1 MVGKKL
7 PNYLII
13 NTRDE
18 RVNLHDFIGKK
29 ELVIILLRSKYC
41 PFSRAH
47 LRKLA
52 KDIKKFRELD
62 VELIPILQDNKRNT
76 IKVEEQFTQNKIRI
90 YYDVKREIGKVFN
103 QEINMLKLGR
113 IPAMFIIDKNGT
125 IIYAYYSDTMDDI
138 PNNTEI
144 FDFLWNLKKY
154 HPIF

>member
-1 MVGKKL
+1 M
-7 PNYLII
+7 
-13 NTRDE
+13 
-18 RVNLHDFIGKK
+18 
-29 ELVIILLRSKYC
+29 
-41 PFSRAH
+41 
-47 LRKLA
+47 
-52 KDIKKFRELD
+52 
-62 VELIPILQDNKRNT
+62 QDNKRNT